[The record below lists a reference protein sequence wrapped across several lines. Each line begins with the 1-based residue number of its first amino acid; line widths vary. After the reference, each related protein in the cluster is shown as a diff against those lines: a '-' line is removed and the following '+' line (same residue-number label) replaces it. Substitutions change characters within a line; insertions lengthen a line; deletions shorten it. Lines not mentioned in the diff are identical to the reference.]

1 MHNLQNIEKN
11 FHNHLKTGAGLYFF
25 KGIEFPKMDEKLFS
39 QEAVIDVPFGAC
51 FYFIAVEKDKP
62 VLYLRAVSRMD
73 PDFEKVFRDDGER
86 LKAIKTNEYL
96 QKRNEHN
103 VKGVI

>member
-1 MHNLQNIEKN
+1 MHNLQNIEMN

-25 KGIEFPKMDEKLFS
+25 KGIEFPKMDEKLFG
-39 QEAVIDVPFGAC
+39 QEAVMDVPYGAC
-51 FYFIAVEKDKP
+51 FYFVAIENDKP
-62 VLYLRAVSRMD
+62 VLYIRTVSRMG

-86 LKAIKTNEYL
+86 LKAIKTREYL
-96 QKRNEHN
+96 QKRDEHN

>member
-1 MHNLQNIEKN
+1 MHNLQNIENN
-11 FHNHLKTGAGLYFF
+11 FKNHLKTGAGHYFF

-39 QEAVIDVPFGAC
+39 QEAVMDVPYGAC
-51 FYFIAVEKDKP
+51 FYFIAIENEKP
-62 VLYLRAVSRMD
+62 VLYIRTVSRMD

-86 LKAIKTNEYL
+86 LKAIKTSEYL

>member
-1 MHNLQNIEKN
+1 
-11 FHNHLKTGAGLYFF
+11 
-25 KGIEFPKMDEKLFS
+25 MDEKLLS

-51 FYFIAVEKDKP
+51 FYFIAVENDKP

-86 LKAIKTNEYL
+86 LKAIETNEYL
-96 QKRNEHN
+96 QKRDEHN

>member
-1 MHNLQNIEKN
+1 MHKLQNIEMN

-25 KGIEFPKMDEKLFS
+25 KGIEFPKMDEKLFG
-39 QEAVIDVPFGAC
+39 QEAVMDVPYGAC
-51 FYFIAVEKDKP
+51 FYFVAIENDKP
-62 VLYLRAVSRMD
+62 VLYIRTVSRMD

-86 LKAIKTNEYL
+86 LKAIKTREYL
-96 QKRNEHN
+96 QKRDEHN

>member
-1 MHNLQNIEKN
+1 
-11 FHNHLKTGAGLYFF
+11 
-25 KGIEFPKMDEKLFS
+25 MDEKLFS

-51 FYFIAVEKDKP
+51 FYFIAIENDKP
-62 VLYLRAVSRMD
+62 VLYIRTVSRMD

-86 LKAIKTNEYL
+86 LKAIKTKEYL